1 MISIA
6 VSIRRAFTLPV
17 ELAAARRQLRDFR
30 RVLRYLPDIRLVRTH
45 ALDQY
50 RILYSATHA
59 GVYRVDLYSD
69 VRAWFDQVDDA
80 LCVTPLQGI
89 APVAPRVTAAS
100 LTGQGDY
107 SSRLSLR
114 SAGACTDASY
124 EVQINA
130 ALPKPAG
137 LRLVPN
143 AAVRLLLERAVRR
156 RVQEITDAFI
166 RRLTAR
172 PPPRQ
177 RKSR

>member
-6 VSIRRAFTLPV
+6 VSIRRTFTLPV
-17 ELAAARRQLRDFR
+17 DLVAARRQFRHFR
-30 RVLRYLPDIRLVRTH
+30 RVLRYLPDIRLVRTY
-45 ALDQY
+45 ARDQY

-69 VRAWFDQVDDA
+69 VRAWFDQADDA

-89 APVAPRVTAAS
+89 APVASRVTPAS
-100 LTGQGDY
+100 LTGQGEY

-114 SAGACTDASY
+114 AAGACTDASY

-143 AAVRLLLERAVRR
+143 AAVRLLLQRAVQR
-156 RVQEITDAFI
+156 RVREITDAFI
-166 RRLTAR
+166 QRSTAR
-172 PPPRQ
+172 PPRQ
-177 RKSR
+177 RRSH